1 MKGVFLVLCRA
12 LSGDVI
18 WEFESDLESWASASW
33 SEMKMEVRQASGAL
47 RGRLHGLGPAHI
59 DSPNFELFAYGRQSV
74 ALRLKY
80 QSSSRR
86 SAWLRARYSTRA
98 DEFPDHSTTDWSIRE
113 LPEAFNASQ
122 VVDGN
127 ISTYTTASELI
138 FRSST
143 PRVVTDVEITGGE
156 RGTSRRG
163 FNGGPPTSVSLDCS
177 QSMYGPWMRIL
188 QDAPVNTTEPLA
200 LAISERVQASYW
212 RLVVHNTSNEARI
225 AEVRLLPAVVEMR
238 FEIAPTPE
246 YRTYVVPLWRRARS
260 AHLAWSRKTAIKL
273 TRLRLYVGDS
283 VTGPDGELRDFDASS
298 TEACEAWGDFD
309 SPTWASRKWRLAT
322 NYYRTTPWIVRGLRF
337 YEDATCA
344 GTPLDEAHIDAW
356 DSETTSGYIS
366 SGSDIFVP
374 ESLHDGRCGDEAGWM
389 SSTTDDD
396 PYVAW
401 LGVIFKRKMAVR
413 CIRICQ
419 GTFDGR
425 GRAESVNL
433 QRHDGHEWIDHSTL
447 SLAKSAAAVAAV
459 GDPCNLKF
467 KAPSSSRA
475 QRAAYDHSA
484 LSLRA
489 GGFPT
494 DGSALASGD
503 AFDLDW
509 VRITRLPIV
518 RRVTGCVDRFWP
530 NHADSLAAERIT
542 LGPLRAA
549 ITALAD
555 TSAFENGFLR
565 RHFAQVENS
574 AETRNAAYATTLNCP
589 REGGLRLEIRGEHIL
604 SADFLV
610 TIEGEFCGDI
620 RYENNVLTCEL
631 PVAFGDADY
640 VSAEV
645 KVARADVPEIYDAVP
660 YLSYMTRP
668 PKLDAPTMSNVA
680 ARSIDLSWRPPPSLW
695 DAVCVTGYIV
705 TWRLI
710 NDLPPGAAIYSR
722 QHDDAIAGGK
732 GGNITLGNVTTT
744 TVIGLEPQQTYSFSV
759 AAVVED
765 RWADAAAID
774 TVDLYGRRPLLN
786 GALVGPRSAFT
797 NFTATLSYDIDIP
810 YFDANTTLDHGAA
823 DLRRTLGPTGV
834 DGGEGHYGFKVIGS
848 AHLQNCNE
856 SSTCRDNDGSTLVCV
871 YCSQHGQRVERD
883 NTNQSMLHCG
893 PALRLTSG
901 APLQAGAAWY
911 GRRLNVREG
920 FDTTFVLRMS
930 NPSVRCNLMDDV
942 HTRCRS
948 RGADGIAFV
957 IQEDNI
963 DALGARGAGLGYDNI
978 SNSLAV
984 EFDTYFNHELL
995 DLYENHI
1002 SVHSNGFRGRNSA
1015 HHQASFASTSQ
1026 IADLTGGAYGE
1037 SVPVRISYNPVF
1049 DPTLLETQAF
1059 QTSQHTARFFTNA
1072 EFPAGGM
1079 SDFGIG
1085 IGTLAVYAFDLVTP
1099 ILVSPINLDALL
1111 KLHHGRAFVGFTAAT
1126 GTQTWQ
1132 VHDILEWRFTSL
1144 RHDPLRVPPPILDY
1158 HDSAVST
1165 AFKCVSSDCAHP

>member
-1 MKGVFLVLCRA
+1 MKAVLLVLCRTW
-12 LSGDVI
+12 SSEVI

-47 RGRLHGLGPAHI
+47 RGSLHGHGPAHI

-80 QSSSRR
+80 QSSTRR
-86 SAWLRARYSTRA
+86 SAWLRARYGTRA
-98 DEFPDHSTTDWSIRE
+98 DEFPDHSTTDWSIRD
-113 LPEAFNASQ
+113 LPKALNASE

-138 FRSST
+138 FLSST
-143 PRVVTDVEITGGE
+143 PRVVTEIEIAAGE
-156 RGTSRRG
+156 RGTSPRG
-163 FNGGPPTSVSLDCS
+163 FKGGPPAAVSLDCS
-177 QSMYGPWMRIL
+177 QTIHGPWRRIL

-200 LAISERVQASYW
+200 LTISERVQASYW
-212 RLVVHNTSNEARI
+212 RLVVHNATEEARI

-238 FEIAPTPE
+238 FEISPTPE
-246 YRTYVVPLWRRARS
+246 YRTYVVPIWRRARS
-260 AHLAWSRKTAIKL
+260 AHLAWSRKSAIKL

-283 VTGPDGELRDFDASS
+283 VIGPDGELRDFDASS
-298 TEACEAWGDFD
+298 TEACAAWGDFD
-309 SPTWASRKWRLAT
+309 SPTWASPKWRLVT
-322 NYYRTTPWIVRGLRF
+322 NYYRTTPWIIRGIRF

-344 GTPLDEAHIDAW
+344 GTPLDEAYIDSSDGDA
-356 DSETTSGYIS
+356 TSGYIS
-366 SGSDIFVP
+366 SRSDIFVP
-374 ESLHDGRCGDEAGWM
+374 ESLHDGRCNEETGWM

-396 PYVAW
+396 PYLAW
-401 LGVIFKRKMAVR
+401 LGVVFKRRMSVR
-413 CIRICQ
+413 CIMICQ

-433 QRHDGHEWIDHSTL
+433 QRHDGTEWIDHSTL
-447 SLAKSAAAVAAV
+447 SLAKSAAAVSAV
-459 GDPCNLKF
+459 CDPCNLKY
-467 KAPSSSRA
+467 KAPSSSRV
-475 QRAAYDHSA
+475 QRAAYDRSA

-509 VRITRLPIV
+509 VRITRPPII

-530 NHADSLAAERIT
+530 NQVDDLAAERIT
-542 LGPLRAA
+542 LGPLRNAV
-549 ITALAD
+549 TALAD
-555 TSAFENGFLR
+555 AFAVENGFLR
-565 RHFAQVENS
+565 RHFAQVDGS
-574 AETRNAAYATTLNCP
+574 METQNAAYATTLNCP
-589 REGGLRLEIRGEHIL
+589 RDGGLRLEIRGEHIL
-604 SADFLV
+604 SADFVV
-610 TIEGEFCGDI
+610 TIEGEVCGDI

-631 PVAFGDADY
+631 PVASSDVTH

-645 KVARADVPEIYDAVP
+645 KVARADVPELYDAVP
-660 YLSYMTRP
+660 YLSYMGRP
-668 PKLDAPTMSNVA
+668 PKLDAPTMSNLA
-680 ARSIDLSWRPPPSLW
+680 AQSIDLSWRPPPSLW

-705 TWRLI
+705 TWRLV

-722 QHDDAIAGGK
+722 QHDDAIAAGEGGD
-732 GGNITLGNVTTT
+732 ITLGNVTTT
-744 TVIGLEPQQTYSFSV
+744 TVIGLEPQRTYSFSV

-765 RWADAAAID
+765 RWTDAAAVD

-786 GALVGPRSAFT
+786 GALVGPRSVFT
-797 NFTATLSYDIDIP
+797 NLAATLRYDVHVP
-810 YFDANTTLDHGAA
+810 YFDANATLDHGAA
-823 DLRRTLGPTGV
+823 NPRNTLGPTGV
-834 DGGEGHYGFKVIGS
+834 NGGEGHYGMKVVGS
-848 AHLQNCNE
+848 AHVENCNE
-856 SSTCRDNDGSTLVCV
+856 SSTCRDYDENTLICM

-883 NTNQSMLHCG
+883 NLSQSMLSCG

-930 NPSVRCNLMDDV
+930 NPSVRCNLMDEV
-942 HTRCRS
+942 YTRCRS
-948 RGADGIAFV
+948 RGADGTAFV
-957 IQEDNI
+957 IQEASI
-963 DALGARGAGLGYDNI
+963 DALGARGSGLGYDNI

-995 DLYENHI
+995 DPYENHV
-1002 SVHSNGFRGRNSA
+1002 SVHSNGFRSRNSA

-1037 SVPVRISYNPVF
+1037 SVPVRITYNPVF
-1049 DPTLLETQAF
+1049 DSALLETQAF
-1059 QTSQHTARFFTNA
+1059 QTTQHTAHFFTNA
-1072 EFPAGGM
+1072 EFPFGGM
-1079 SDFGIG
+1079 CDFGIG

-1099 ILVSPINLDALL
+1099 ILVIPINLDALL
-1111 KLHHGRAFVGFTAAT
+1111 ELHHGRAFVGFTAAT

-1132 VHDILEWRFTSL
+1132 VHDVLEWSFTSL
-1144 RHDPLRVPPPILDY
+1144 RQDPLHVPPPLLDAR
-1158 HDSAVST
+1158 DSAVST
-1165 AFKCVSSDCAHP
+1165 AFSCVSNNCTHP